1 MSGSRAVI
9 RWASRM
15 FRREW
20 RQQLLV
26 VTLLTVAVAAAV
38 ASVTVVYNT
47 APADDAAFGSAD
59 HSLRFDAADPRKLA
73 AGLAAA
79 RRWFGTTDVVVQS
92 YSHVPGSV
100 ERVYYYGA
108 DPSGPYVKGL
118 LSLRRGSYPRGADQV

>member
-1 MSGSRAVI
+1 MSGRRVII
-9 RWASRM
+9 RWALRM

-26 VTLLTVAVAAAV
+26 VALLAVAVAAAV
-38 ASVTVVYNT
+38 ASITVVYNT
-47 APADDAAFGSAD
+47 APADNARFGSAD
-59 HSLRFDAADPRKLA
+59 HSLKFDAADPRQLA

-79 RRWFGTTDVVVQS
+79 RRWFGTTDSIVQS

-108 DPSGPYVKGL
+108 DPSGPYVHGL
-118 LSLRRGSYPRGADQV
+118 LALRRGS